1 MPSSLLNDVPDKD
14 VRSLLTFLVSA
25 PPTRRFDETLLT
37 KEYSPLSP
45 KVVLVAS
52 KQDHGPGQHDYPA
65 WQTNWM
71 KQFGSRPRTHLSTA
85 WEWPS
90 AEQWKTADVMVFYF
104 WNHNWSEQRYAE
116 LDAFQKR
123 GGGLVLIH
131 AACIADKEPEKLA
144 ERIGLAAQP
153 GRTGYLHTPFT
164 LSFGNTNH
172 SFGLRK
178 KELVML
184 DEPYWPMIGDTN
196 RVQILAT
203 TKIENVDY
211 PMIWTYQRGP
221 GKVFVSIPGHYTWT
235 LQDPVFEEML
245 IQAIGWVASRDK

>member
-1 MPSSLLNDVPDKD
+1 MK
-14 VRSLLTFLVSA
+14 
-25 PPTRRFDETLLT
+25 RFG
-37 KEYSPLSP
+37 
-45 KVVLVAS
+45 A
-52 KQDHGPGQHDYPA
+52 
-65 WQTNWM
+65 
-71 KQFGSRPRTHLSTA
+71 RPRTHLSTA

-90 AEQWKTADVMVFYF
+90 AEQWKTADVIVFYF
-104 WNHNWSEQRYAE
+104 WNHDWSEARYAE

-123 GGGLVLIH
+123 GGGVILIH

-164 LSFGNTNH
+164 LNFANTNH

-178 KELVML
+178 KDLPML

-235 LQDPVFEEML
+235 LEDRVFEEML